1 MAHPRQ
7 PLRIQVGWTLLPV
20 YSGSGCKGVTY
31 KKDIVDDLIEH
42 KCDCSKLPAGTVIL
56 KVMKRQNLPI
66 WVDKGTV
73 QLNKLIPALKGIALE
88 LGLNVHV
95 DETWCRY
102 RTCFEYKKI
111 YM

>member
-1 MAHPRQ
+1 M
-7 PLRIQVGWTLLPV
+7 VGRFFPV

-88 LGLNVHV
+88 LGSNVHV
-95 DETWCRY
+95 DLSL
-102 RTCFEYKKI
+102 I
-111 YM
+111 HI

>member
-1 MAHPRQ
+1 M
-7 PLRIQVGWTLLPV
+7 
-20 YSGSGCKGVTY
+20 
-31 KKDIVDDLIEH
+31 
-42 KCDCSKLPAGTVIL
+42 
-56 KVMKRQNLPI
+56 MKRQNLPI

-88 LGLNVHV
+88 LGSNVHV

>member
-1 MAHPRQ
+1 
-7 PLRIQVGWTLLPV
+7 LVGRFFPV

-88 LGLNVHV
+88 LGSNVHV